1 MKNFL
6 ATCREHSIEGRLIL
20 QDIQLGYKCS
30 EVLCSILMDKSFYIS
45 HLDLRK
51 NPLGD
56 DGVIVLMHAIKR
68 CNTIVYLDLSSVHM
82 TQKGAIRVLKAISSN
97 ESV

>member
-1 MKNFL
+1 M
-6 ATCREHSIEGRLIL
+6 
-20 QDIQLGYKCS
+20 
-30 EVLCSILMDKSFYIS
+30 CSIIMDKAFYIS

-68 CNTIVYLDLSSVHM
+68 CNTIVYLDLSSCNM
-82 TQKGAIRVLKAISSN
+82 T
-97 ESV
+97 